1 MKKLL
6 NALRRLTLRNKTIL
20 AVLLI
25 LTLTLTSVSVT
36 ISRYSTKYYTKLQQQ
51 YNEQIIKELSG
62 QLDTM
67 YAAVEELY
75 LTFNT
80 QQPFTFDTTQGTTV
94 FQSVRNQILFE
105 SSVLNVINA
114 NNLQTLIIGT
124 LFYLNN
130 NCYWYVGSNSVAEGF
145 DFSATSWY
153 QEYLASGGK
162 RLLIGPIQEDFKPV
176 NTTRY
181 DCVYYIARYGSVSPS
196 APLPFILFTI
206 RLDSL
211 LKPVDAYLQDGRRAV
226 VTDQNGTVIHA
237 VGFSDDAEATALLS
251 DTFEDTQPSNS
262 AVSRFV
268 DDNYICSYYLN
279 ALKWHVYFIDS
290 TETMFRERNEMNRN
304 IDLIVI
310 AFALISLLIAT
321 IMIRRITMPLTVLN
335 RFIDIM
341 QEDPDAYIDEPIPG
355 SEIGKIG
362 HRLNEMKH
370 SLKKM
375 NEDLYLVSLQEKEAQ
390 VSALQAQINPHF
402 LYNTLDNIYCI
413 AQLGETEPILCLS
426 ERLSLMMRYSMSM
439 KQNLVPLRAELEHVQ
454 NFVAIL
460 NVRFDNRIHLVNRIP
475 PELDR
480 VMVLKISL
488 QPLVENAWRH
498 GLLSSKSPF
507 GVITLLARIE
517 DQTLYLIVENDGECI
532 PQDRCDAL
540 NRALSQVHYGES
552 SYNSGH
558 GIALDNINNRIKLT
572 FGNEYG
578 LRLQNRPEGGCQ
590 VVMSLPL
597 LDSPAEG
604 S

>member
-1 MKKLL
+1 MKKILGM
-6 NALRRLTLRNKTIL
+6 LRRLPLRSKTIL
-20 AVLLI
+20 AVLLVLM
-25 LTLTLTSVSVT
+25 LTLSGVSITV
-36 ISRYSTKYYTKLQQQ
+36 SSYSTKYYTKLQQQ
-51 YNEQIIKELSG
+51 YNEQIMKELSG
-62 QLDTM
+62 QLDTL

-94 FQSVRNQILFE
+94 FLSVRNQIDFE
-105 SSVLNVINA
+105 NSVRNVINA
-114 NNLQTLIIGT
+114 NNMQSLIIGT

-130 NCYWYVGSNSVAEGF
+130 NCYWYVGNNSVAKGF

-162 RLLIGPIQEDFKPV
+162 RLLIGPIREDFKPV
-176 NTTRY
+176 NTSRY
-181 DCVYYIARYGSVSPS
+181 DCVYYIARYGSVSPKT
-196 APLPFILFTI
+196 PLPFILFTI

-211 LKPVDAYLQDGRRAV
+211 LKPVDSYIQDGRRAI
-226 VTDQNGTVIHA
+226 VTDQNGAIIHT
-237 VGFSDDAEATALLS
+237 VGFVDNAEAEELLS
-251 DTFEDTQPSNS
+251 HIKVDSLTADSV
-262 AVSRFV
+262 VSRFV
-268 DDNYICSYYLN
+268 DEDYICSYFLST
-279 ALKWHVYFIDS
+279 LKWHVYFIDS
-290 TETMFRERNEMNRN
+290 SEVMFHERDEMNRN
-304 IDLIVI
+304 IDLII
-310 AFALISLLIAT
+310 LAFALSSILMAA

-341 QEDPDAYIDEPIPG
+341 QEDPDAFIDEPTPG

-362 HRLNEMKH
+362 HRLNEMKK

-375 NEDLYLVSLQEKEAQ
+375 NEDLYLVNLQEKEAQ

-439 KQNLVPLRAELEHVQ
+439 KKNIVPLRSELEHVQ

-460 NVRFDNRIHLVNRIP
+460 NVRFDNRIHLINRIP
-475 PELDR
+475 PELDH

-507 GVITLLARIE
+507 GVITLSARVE
-517 DQTLYLIVENDGECI
+517 GQTLYLIVENDGECI

-540 NRALSQVHYGES
+540 NRSFNQVHYGEA

-572 FGNEYG
+572 FGDQYG
-578 LRLQNRPEGGCQ
+578 LRLENRKEGGCQ
-590 VVMSLPL
+590 VIMTLPL
-597 LDSPAEG
+597 LDSTSGEP
-604 S
+604 